1 MNKSIKTKLDN
12 PHSINADVTQKAI
25 YDEINGLAEGQF
37 IKIEYRK
44 IAKKADK
51 RRIAKDLVAKIQEMS
66 VSDLSSDKAFK
77 VIDKMLSNYHGETTT
92 GYYKKPAANDSK
104 LDGIRNASGYILL
117 QDDNDEWK
125 SVELKNVL
133 NLTNSDGVKLVR
145 HVG

>member
-12 PHSINADVTQKAI
+12 PHSTSADVTQKAI
-25 YDEINGLAEGQF
+25 YDEIEGLAEGQF

-44 IAKKADK
+44 IAKRSDK
-51 RRIAKDLVAKIQEMS
+51 RRIANDLVAKINDMK
-66 VSDLSSDKAFK
+66 VSDLSSDKTFK
-77 VIDKMLSNYHGETTT
+77 MIDKMLSNYHGETTV
-92 GYYKKPAANDSK
+92 GYYKKPAAEDSK
-104 LDGIRNASGYILL
+104 LNGIRNASGYILL
-117 QDDNDEWK
+117 QDADNEWK